1 MCANACVLF
10 AYALSYDGS
19 LRVVDRRRRR
29 RRCGRRRRMTSLY
42 APQNKSCTVRRSGGM
57 TNRLAS
63 AVFADCATYGVAH
76 I

>member
-19 LRVVDRRRRR
+19 LRVVDRRRR

-57 TNRLAS
+57 TNRLAR
-63 AVFADCATYGVAH
+63 AVFADRATYGVAH